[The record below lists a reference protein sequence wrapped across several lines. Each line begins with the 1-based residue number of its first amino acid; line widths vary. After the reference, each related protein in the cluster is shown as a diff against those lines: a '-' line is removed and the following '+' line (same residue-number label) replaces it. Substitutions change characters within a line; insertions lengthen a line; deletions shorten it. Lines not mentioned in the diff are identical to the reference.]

1 MFDPISKFFVA
12 NFTIGLEVIT
22 GEKEKKKKSGNII
35 NSQSH

>member
-22 GEKEKKKKSGNII
+22 GEKEKKEKEKVET
-35 NSQSH
+35 